1 MSDEQLL
8 LPVGK
13 LNMGFLSSLIER
25 YTWSDERI
33 VVGAKVGEDAAV
45 IDMGGHYLLAK
56 TDPITFV
63 SEDTGYY
70 AVIINAND
78 IACMGGLPKWFLAT
92 LLMPERKTTEE
103 TVEKLFDQI
112 SDTCKELNVTFCGGH
127 TEVTNGIDRPIVV
140 GQMLGEVEKEN
151 LVTSDGAKIGDHIVI
166 TKGIPIEAASI
177 IAREKARELSDIYA
191 SEFVHRCKG
200 FLRDPGISVVRDA
213 RIAVA
218 AGGVHA
224 MHDPT
229 EGGLATGLHEL
240 AKASGVGVHIDLNRV
255 HVLPEGKLL
264 CDHFGLNP
272 LGCIASGTLL
282 IVAPAKS
289 AEKIID
295 AFKSAGIAAADIGKI
310 IPKHDGL
317 TYESKGVIYELP
329 VFSQDEIVKIFS

>member
-1 MSDEQLL
+1 MSDEQIF

-13 LNMGFLSSLIER
+13 LNMDFLSSLLER
-25 YTWSDERI
+25 YTWSDERV

-45 IDMGGHYLLAK
+45 IDMGDHYLLAK

-63 SEDTGYY
+63 SDDTGYY
-70 AVIINAND
+70 AVNVNAND

-92 LLMPERKTTEE
+92 LLMPEQKTTEE
-103 TVEKLFDQI
+103 TVEILFNQI
-112 SDTCKELNVTFCGGH
+112 SDACKELNITFCGGH
-127 TEVTNGIDRPIVV
+127 TEVTNGIKRPIVV

-151 LVTSDGAKIGDHIVI
+151 LM

-191 SEFVHRCKG
+191 SEFVDRCKG

-213 RIAVA
+213 HIAVA
-218 AGGVHA
+218 AGEVHA
-224 MHDPT
+224 IHDPT

-240 AKASGVGVHIDLNRV
+240 AEASGVGIHIELSRV

-272 LGCIASGTLL
+272 LGSIASGTLL
-282 IVAPAKS
+282 VVAPSKS
-289 AEKIID
+289 SEKIIN
-295 AFKSAGIAAADIGKI
+295 AFKSAGITAADIGKI
-310 IPKHDGL
+310 VPKPDGL
-317 TYESKGVIYELP
+317 TYESKGVINELP
-329 VFSQDEIVKIFS
+329 LFSQDEIAKIFS